1 VVSNDAMDDLA
12 AIDWSTVT
20 RSESLAALYGWT
32 GAGVIATAEP
42 TDEQPGLVLVPRLW
56 ERLQAF
62 GLTEKPRECCGVG
75 IGPAGEV
82 REFIPVENVAD
93 EPITRYVIAP
103 EDQLRIHKRAAAEG
117 WDVTLV
123 FHTHPA
129 TDPVPSVTDR
139 TLAAWPD
146 AVYAILGLGGSQPD
160 LRAWRIRG
168 GVDGEVVQLDVSFA
182 SN

>member
-1 VVSNDAMDDLA
+1 MNDLA
-12 AIDWSTVT
+12 AIDWSSMT
-20 RSESLAALYGWT
+20 RSDSLAALYGWK
-32 GAGVIATAEP
+32 GAGVVAAADPAEG
-42 TDEQPGLVLVPRLW
+42 DPGLVLVPRLW
-56 ERLQAF
+56 ERFQAF

-82 REFIPVENVAD
+82 REFIPVENIAS
-93 EPITRYVIAP
+93 EPITRYEISSA
-103 EDQLRIHKRAAAEG
+103 DQLRIHKAASAEG

-129 TDPVPSVTDR
+129 TEPVPSITDR

-146 AVYAILGLGGSQPD
+146 AVYAILGLGAQPD

-168 GVDGEVVQLDVSFA
+168 GVDGDVTELGVSFA